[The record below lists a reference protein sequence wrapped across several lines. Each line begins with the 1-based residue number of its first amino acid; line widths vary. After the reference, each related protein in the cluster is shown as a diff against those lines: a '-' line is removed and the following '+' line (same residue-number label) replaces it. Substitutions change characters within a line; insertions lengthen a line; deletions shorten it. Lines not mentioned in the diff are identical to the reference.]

1 MKIKVSLMQ
10 ELGVDKKTMPAIICN
25 FLQKSRAYFLSA
37 QWLPQKPKLKE
48 ENIKMIFN
56 EM

>member
-1 MKIKVSLMQ
+1 MQ
-10 ELGVDKKTMPAIICN
+10 ELGVEKKDNGCYY
-25 FLQKSRAYFLSA
+25 LQFSAKSRAYFLSA
-37 QWLPQKPKLKE
+37 QLLPQKPILKE